1 MPFGR
6 SLRNPWTVLTSNS
19 CFLLCESGMRSAS
32 WRRRNRQ
39 GRLLERTLEA
49 LNAVCGTDSFFSMPS
64 SWSQVVVQRRVVQDC
79 ARLRVASVFL
89 PFASTYASTSCTLI
103 RDTCRFTIS
112 VCHLPLLL
120 ALALAKTIT
129 LTFSFDLPQFS
140 SPYITMHYQVIKC
153 TFPPKMSTGFTVAV
167 FIF

>member
-1 MPFGR
+1 MLFRIAPDCGLPLFFFAI
-6 SLRNPWTVLTSNS
+6 
-19 CFLLCESGMRSAS
+19 CFYICLNLLH
-32 WRRRNRQ
+32 
-39 GRLLERTLEA
+39 LDPVTL
-49 LNAVCGTDSFFSMPS
+49 
-64 SWSQVVVQRRVVQDC
+64 
-79 ARLRVASVFL
+79 VAS
-89 PFASTYASTSCTLI
+89 PFP
-103 RDTCRFTIS
+103 

-140 SPYITMHYQVIKC
+140 SPYIAMHCRVIKC